1 MLRSVLAVIVG
12 YLAMFA
18 MQFAVFMAVY
28 TVVGANWSF
37 KPGSYHPSTRWM
49 VMQGA
54 VDFVTAII
62 AGLICA
68 IIARG
73 GKAPLALAI
82 VTLAIGFT
90 LGALHLATQ
99 PPDTGEVRT
108 ANLPNMEAMMKARQ
122 PVWAFVAGPVIAAA
136 GVAIGGRLRR
146 KSS

>member
-12 YLAMFA
+12 YIAMFA
-18 MQFAVFMAVY
+18 MQFAAFMTIY

-73 GKAPLALAI
+73 GKAPLVLAI
-82 VTLAIGFT
+82 VALAIGFT

-108 ANLPNMEAMMKARQ
+108 ANVPNMEAMMKARQ
-122 PVWAFVAGPVIAAA
+122 PVWAFVVGPLIAAA
-136 GVAIGGRLRR
+136 GVVIGGQLRR
-146 KSS
+146 KR